1 MKQAGW
7 NIDVGPFGAAKDRQ
21 YRNCMK
27 YIPTFFG
34 YKNYRE
40 IGRISADFKGE
51 GKATLN
57 FGNCNRYGETKV
69 FLNNVLIS
77 SAAANQNSRVV
88 NFDYKPKD
96 TLKLEEFNKSVIKI
110 NALQLRC
117 KGQIFV
123 RDISNPATKYKNY

>member
-1 MKQAGW
+1 MYNREKMKQAGW

-40 IGRISADFKGE
+40 IGSISADFKGE
-51 GKATLN
+51 GNATLN

-88 NFDYKPKD
+88 NFEYKPKD
-96 TLKLEEFNKSVIKI
+96 TLKLEEVNQRSQGVKDQGIIKI

-117 KGQIFV
+117 KG
-123 RDISNPATKYKNY
+123 